1 MATKPRKVK
10 FYSLQQTD
18 HETKDKSP
26 AAIIRDVVDYI
37 SGLDDKGRKHKIT
50 GTKVCYMSSITG
62 PYNDMHSIVIKS
74 TSTDFKPP
82 VMDQDTLAERKNP
95 KKDREGDREKT
106 HLVIK
111 YTKDDVFVVLES
123 NGNGVGIN
131 AVFKYLKAFTRK
143 YKRSLKERMDITLD
157 FSTLAKDD
165 FLQEVRSMKRVVL
178 GKVYVDKSI
187 LGGAALNYSNRTQSV
202 QHEIVMNIKANR
214 EDTIRT
220 TIEDIYNKIGAKGS
234 KIMKIRVE
242 GKAKNNGDTVADTS
256 FIEKME
262 NVDVD
267 INSFTGVVNTAS
279 ILTELRDLAD
289 KL

>member
-10 FYSLQQTD
+10 FYSLHQTAHD
-18 HETKDKSP
+18 TNEKVP
-26 AAIIRDVVDYI
+26 ASIIRDVITYLA
-37 SGLDDKGRKHKIT
+37 GLDDNARKYKISPS
-50 GTKVCYMSSITG
+50 KVCYISTIAG
-62 PYNDMHSIVIKS
+62 PYNDMHSIVFKS

-111 YTKDDVFVVLES
+111 YADNDVFIVLES
-123 NGNGVGIN
+123 NGNGLGIN
-131 AVFKYLKAFTRK
+131 AVFKYLKVFTRK
-143 YKRSLKERMDITLD
+143 YKRSINERMDISLD
-157 FSTLAKDD
+157 FATLAKDD
-165 FLQEVRSMKRVVL
+165 FMEEIRKMKRVVL
-178 GKVYVDKSI
+178 GQVYVEKSI
-187 LGGAALNYSNRTQSV
+187 LGSSALNYSKRTQSV

-214 EDTIRT
+214 EDTIRA

-234 KIMKIRVE
+234 KITKIRVQ
-242 GKAKNNGDTVADTS
+242 GKAQNNGETVADTS

-262 NVDVD
+262 NVDVE

-279 ILTELRDLAD
+279 ILTELRNLANR
-289 KL
+289 L